1 MATPACNRDPHLSG
15 EQPAYVVKPSARHTH
30 TVILLHDVASSG
42 NMFGRDLL
50 RAGRT
55 SSGKTLDHLFPGVRF
70 VFPTAQRRPCCALGQ
85 LKVGL
90 WFDMARFQEPSF
102 RQDLQRESLCVS
114 ARQIVVLLRWEMRL
128 VPATNI
134 LIGGLGQGC
143 AMSLVVLLSLG
154 FRLGGVIGMSGYLPF
169 QFELQMN
176 TAEDSST
183 DDDDDDDDYDD
194 EDDDDDY
201 YDDDDDDD
209 EEYEDDDG
217 RENGSNGALEPQDPV
232 VRAQIFERTLLQI
245 KNADSPT
252 KEKTS
257 CGTPIFLGHG
267 ADDTAVPCELG
278 EQAAGAMRS
287 VEYQVEW
294 RCYPGL
300 GHGYHVPGE
309 MDDIVDFVRSK
320 VGLEPRA

>member
-15 EQPAYVVKPSARHTH
+15 QPSCSAYVVMPSARHTH

-42 NMFGRDLL
+42 NMFGRDLM
-50 RAGRT
+50 RAART

-70 VFPTAQRRPCCALGQ
+70 VFPTAQRRPCCALDQ
-85 LKVGL
+85 LKVSL

-102 RQDLQRESLCVS
+102 RQNLQRDGLCAS
-114 ARQIVVLLRWEMRL
+114 TRQIVVLLHWEMRL
-128 VPATNI
+128 VPAANI

-154 FRLGGVIGMSGYLPF
+154 FRLGGIIGMSGYLPF

-176 TAEDSST
+176 TADDSST
-183 DDDDDDDDYDD
+183 EDDDDYDD
-194 EDDDDDY
+194 
-201 YDDDDDDD
+201 
-209 EEYEDDDG
+209 
-217 RENGSNGALEPQDPV
+217 DPA
-232 VRAQIFERTLLQI
+232 VRAQIFERSLLQM
-245 KNADSPT
+245 KNADFPT
-252 KEKTS
+252 KDKTS
-257 CGTPIFLGHG
+257 CATPIFLGHG

-278 EQAAGAMRS
+278 EQAAAAMRS

-294 RCYPGL
+294 RRYPGL
-300 GHGYHVPGE
+300 GHGYHVPRE
-309 MDDIVDFVRSK
+309 IDDIVDFFRSK

>member
-15 EQPAYVVKPSARHTH
+15 QPSCSAYVVMPSARHTH

-42 NMFGRDLL
+42 NMFGRDLM
-50 RAGRT
+50 RAART

-70 VFPTAQRRPCCALGQ
+70 VFPTAQRRPCCALDQ
-85 LKVGL
+85 LKVSL

-102 RQDLQRESLCVS
+102 RQNLQRDGLCAS
-114 ARQIVVLLRWEMRL
+114 TRQIVVLLHWEMRL
-128 VPATNI
+128 VPAANI

-154 FRLGGVIGMSGYLPF
+154 FRLGGIIGMSGYLPF

-176 TAEDSST
+176 TADDSST
-183 DDDDDDDDYDD
+183 EDDDDYDD
-194 EDDDDDY
+194 V
-201 YDDDDDDD
+201 DDDDDDQEYQDD
-209 EEYEDDDG
+209 EC
-217 RENGSNGALEPQDPV
+217 RENGSNGDVEPQDPA
-232 VRAQIFERTLLQI
+232 VRAQIFERSLLQM
-245 KNADSPT
+245 KNADFPT
-252 KEKTS
+252 KDKTS
-257 CGTPIFLGHG
+257 CATPIFLGHG

-278 EQAAGAMRS
+278 EQAAAAMRS

-294 RCYPGL
+294 RRYPGL
-300 GHGYHVPGE
+300 GHGYHVPRE
-309 MDDIVDFVRSK
+309 IDDIVDFFRSK